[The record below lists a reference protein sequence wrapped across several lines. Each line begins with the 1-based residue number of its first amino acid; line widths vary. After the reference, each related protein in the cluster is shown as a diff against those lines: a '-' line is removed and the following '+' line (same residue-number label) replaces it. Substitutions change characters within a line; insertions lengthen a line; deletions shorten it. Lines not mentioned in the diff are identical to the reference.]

1 MHTQDSLQELIR
13 KHITPKKALVKRRGR
28 GMLKYDYLVPGG
40 VYEEQWD
47 WDAFFIGMAL
57 TAAIPSE
64 AIFLKNWALNY
75 IENSSEDGF
84 SPGLVTPNGPDN
96 RLNQMKP
103 FLAQGSYFACVNLQ
117 DTQWLQK
124 GNTYDQ
130 LKKIVL
136 YRENVGFFNTELNL
150 GAWTNSMESGADNN
164 VAVLPFPDKSV
175 AAVDFNSF
183 LYLEYLAMQKLAS
196 LVGKNDDIAFF
207 QEKAEKLKQAIL
219 EHLWCEEDGT
229 FYNVNLQNKQFIK
242 VVGYSSVHPFWAG
255 IASQAQA
262 DAFFQRYVLHP
273 EKLLS
278 PHGVRSLSK
287 DHPEYNNVNMIKP
300 HSNWQ
305 GPIWPIANY
314 IFIQSLLRYGYQ
326 NDARTIA
333 QKVIGLCI
341 ADIEANGGMH
351 ENYDAETGLPLAAP
365 NFISWNLLLEDV
377 LKQIEEKRNPFEIA

>member
-1 MHTQDSLQELIR
+1 
-13 KHITPKKALVKRRGR
+13 
-28 GMLKYDYLVPGG
+28 
-40 VYEEQWD
+40 
-47 WDAFFIGMAL
+47 
-57 TAAIPSE
+57 
-64 AIFLKNWALNY
+64 
-75 IENSSEDGF
+75 
-84 SPGLVTPNGPDN
+84 
-96 RLNQMKP
+96 MKP

-365 NFISWNLLLEDV
+365 NFIQNRTFDTWNDARTTGIRIKVFTETTV
-377 LKQIEEKRNPFEIA
+377 LFRREIERNSYSQSSSYGIGNRMTEYTRHKE